1 MKISLLLL
9 EKKPKILKKWFD
21 LILETYPSDTANF
34 LKGQKNRF
42 DNPVGHTI
50 FEGIEGILEELLQG
64 KDADRIPSF
73 LDNIIRIRAIQ
84 DLSPSQA
91 VSFIFLLK
99 KVIREELANEIREHQ
114 MHEELFMLE
123 SKIDE
128 LISISFDIYIK
139 YREKIYKMRANE
151 LLNRTSRLL
160 KRSNMFKELEVE
172 DRGTAGL

>member
-1 MKISLLLL
+1 MRISLLLL

-42 DNPVGHTI
+42 GNPVGHTI

-64 KDADRIPSF
+64 KDADRISAF

-84 DLSPSQA
+84 NFSPSQA

>member
-1 MKISLLLL
+1 MKISSLLL
-9 EKKPKILKKWFD
+9 EKKPKLLKKWFD
-21 LILETYPSDTANF
+21 LILETYPPDTAIF

-42 DNPVGHTI
+42 ANPVGHTI
-50 FEGIEGILEELLQG
+50 FEGTEGILDQLLQG
-64 KDADRIPSF
+64 NDADSISAF

-84 DLSPSQA
+84 NFTPSQA
-91 VSFIFLLK
+91 VGFIFLLK
-99 KVIREELANEIREHQ
+99 KAIRAELANEIREQQ

-151 LLNRTSRLL
+151 LINRTSRLL